1 MSLGFP
7 SHVCSVLSAPG
18 CHPFCQRNSKVN
30 SSAASTVLYLTEW
43 KQHPAIW
50 WQSMRRKGTVATL
63 ACRNCLSWDRIAKLI
78 RKQVWKFL
86 SRVPA
91 RVSSPSQWKVSD
103 EREPDLL
110 SSRRKPAATRREQL
124 PGTKGGFTEIN
135 MPGGSGSWTG
145 CRLKRC
151 LHSLFTHIVES
162 RALILCLMWKE
173 IKALV
178 SLDNRLWLK
187 ITGRLSLLLYDTE
200 WVSAGSS
207 LCTIDFK
214 QSFVWKMLLDYGKKA
229 FYNPSANVVMF
240 NRHSTLITDW

>member
-1 MSLGFP
+1 MSNKSELALP
-7 SHVCSVLSAPG
+7 S
-18 CHPFCQRNSKVN
+18 
-30 SSAASTVLYLTEW
+30 
-43 KQHPAIW
+43 
-50 WQSMRRKGTVATL
+50 
-63 ACRNCLSWDRIAKLI
+63 
-78 RKQVWKFL
+78 
-86 SRVPA
+86 A
-91 RVSSPSQWKVSD
+91 R
-103 EREPDLL
+103 REP
-110 SSRRKPAATRREQL
+110 AGTWWEHL

-135 MPGGSGSWTG
+135 MPGGLEGWIG
-145 CRLKRC
+145 CHLKRW
-151 LHSLFTHIVES
+151 LHGLFTHIVES

>member
-1 MSLGFP
+1 MFP
-7 SHVCSVLSAPG
+7 AFLQESAP
-18 CHPFCQRNSKVN
+18 Q
-30 SSAASTVLYLTEW
+30 VL
-43 KQHPAIW
+43 
-50 WQSMRRKGTVATL
+50 R
-63 ACRNCLSWDRIAKLI
+63 C
-78 RKQVWKFL
+78 
-86 SRVPA
+86 
-91 RVSSPSQWKVSD
+91 QWKVSD
-103 EREPDLL
+103 KSELALPSTRREP
-110 SSRRKPAATRREQL
+110 AAMRWEQL

-135 MPGGSGSWTG
+135 MPGGLEGWIG
-145 CRLKRC
+145 CHLKGW
-151 LHSLFTHIVES
+151 LHGLFTHIVES

>member
-1 MSLGFP
+1 MLFA
-7 SHVCSVLSAPG
+7 VFL
-18 CHPFCQRNSKVN
+18 QE
-30 SSAASTVLYLTEW
+30 SAAQVLHCQW
-43 KQHPAIW
+43 KVPDKRELGLPSVQREPAAIW
-50 WQSMRRKGTVATL
+50 WK
-63 ACRNCLSWDRIAKLI
+63 
-78 RKQVWKFL
+78 
-86 SRVPA
+86 
-91 RVSSPSQWKVSD
+91 
-103 EREPDLL
+103 
-110 SSRRKPAATRREQL
+110 QL

-135 MPGGSGSWTG
+135 MPGGLEGWIG
-145 CRLKRC
+145 CHLKRW
-151 LHSLFTHIVES
+151 LHGLFTHIVES

-187 ITGRLSLLLYDTE
+187 ITGRLSLPLYVTE